1 MSRFASL
8 RPVLPIL
15 LGASVLLSVSMGLR
29 QSFGIFMP
37 PITQDLHVTVAQFTL
52 AIAVQNLMWGIL
64 QPLAGALV
72 VKVGYRSLMLTGA
85 ILYMVGLVLMATAQ
99 GMLPIVLGAGV
110 LIGAAMACTGTAI
123 TLSVSTRVV
132 SPQARSMALGVV
144 SAAGSL
150 GSLVA
155 APLGQWLLQGHGWR
169 MGMLGFIV
177 LGLLMLPAA
186 WKAGGVD
193 RYAADNPRPA
203 ALGDDSTARQALAQ
217 AFRNVPFLITA
228 CAFFVCGM
236 QLLFLST
243 HLPAYLELCGMD
255 PMLSAQ
261 ALGVIGGFNVLGSL
275 FFGWAGGRWNK
286 LALLG
291 LIYVL
296 RSIVVAWYF
305 MHDPTASSTLV
316 FAALMGF
323 LWLGVSPLIAGAVA
337 EMFGLRWQPMIQ
349 GVAFFCHQIG
359 SFAGAFGGGLIYDA
373 LGNYNLA
380 WQLAVLVGAI
390 AGVVQI
396 LTGLLRPSSG
406 ASGPLLKPA

>member
-1 MSRFASL
+1 MSKFSAV

-15 LGASVLLSVSMGLR
+15 IGASVLLSVSMGLR

-37 PITQDLHVTVAQFTL
+37 PVTQDLQLTVAQFTL
-52 AIAVQNLMWGIL
+52 AIAIQNLMWGIL

-72 VKVGYRSLMLTGA
+72 VKVGYRKLMMLGA
-85 ILYMVGLVLMATAQ
+85 LLYLIGLVLMATAQ
-99 GMLPIVLGAGV
+99 GLLPIMIGAGV

-132 SPQARSMALGVV
+132 SAQSRSMVLGIV
-144 SAAGSL
+144 SATGSL
-150 GSLVA
+150 GSLIA
-155 APLGQWLLQGHGWR
+155 APMGQWLLQGSGWR
-169 MGMLGFIV
+169 VGMLGFIV
-177 LGLLMLPAA
+177 LGLLMVPAA
-186 WKAGGVD
+186 WAAGRVD
-193 RYAADNPRPA
+193 AYAKDNPRPPA
-203 ALGDDSTARQALAQ
+203 ADDNTSAKQALSQ
-217 AFRNVPFLITA
+217 ALHSVPFVITA
-228 CAFFVCGM
+228 GAFFVCGM

-243 HLPAYLELCGMD
+243 HLPAYLAQCGMD

-291 LIYVL
+291 IIYVL
-296 RSIVVAWYF
+296 RSFVLLWYF
-305 MHDPTASSTLV
+305 THDPTTSSTLI
-316 FAALMGF
+316 FAGLMGF

-349 GVAFFCHQIG
+349 GLAFVCHQVG
-359 SFAGAFGGGLIYDA
+359 SFAGAYGGGLIFDT

-380 WQLAVLVGAI
+380 WQLAVLIGLI
-390 AGVVQI
+390 AGAVQI
-396 LTGLLRPSSG
+396 VTGLARPSSG
-406 ASGPLLKPA
+406 GTARLRMA

>member
-1 MSRFASL
+1 MSKFAAI

-15 LGASVLLSVSMGLR
+15 LGASILLSVSMGLR

-37 PITQDLHVTVAQFTL
+37 PITQDLHVKVAEFTL
-52 AIAVQNLMWGIL
+52 AIAIQNLMWGIL
-64 QPLAGALV
+64 QPIAGALV
-72 VKVGYRSLMLTGA
+72 VRLGYRKLMVAGA
-85 ILYMVGLVLMATAQ
+85 LMYMAGLVLMASAQ
-99 GMLPIVLGAGV
+99 SMLPIIIGAGV

-132 SPQARSMALGVV
+132 SPQSRSMVLGIV

-150 GSLVA
+150 GSLIA
-155 APLGQWLLQGHGWR
+155 APMGQYLLQGHGWR
-169 MGMLGFIV
+169 IGMVGFIIM
-177 LGLLMLPAA
+177 GLLMLPAA
-186 WKAGGVD
+186 WKAGAVD
-193 RYAADNPRPA
+193 EYAKNNPRA
-203 ALGDDSTARQALAQ
+203 AAFDDNTSARQALGQ

-243 HLPAYLELCGMD
+243 HLPAYLEQCGMD

-305 MHDPTASSTLV
+305 MHNPTASSTLI

-380 WQLAVLVGAI
+380 WQLAVLIGAV
-390 AGVVQI
+390 AGTVQI
-396 LTGLLRPSSG
+396 VTGLVRPSSG
-406 ASGPLLKPA
+406 VGGSGLKPA